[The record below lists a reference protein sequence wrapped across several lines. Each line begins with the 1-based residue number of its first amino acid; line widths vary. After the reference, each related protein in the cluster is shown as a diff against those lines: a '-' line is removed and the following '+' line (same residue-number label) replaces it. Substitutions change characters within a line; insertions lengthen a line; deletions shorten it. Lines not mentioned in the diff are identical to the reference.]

1 MKASTLFC
9 AAVMAVAAA
18 QLLPVSC
25 NGNAHTKP
33 GRIQFSGEEPINWV
47 NYSGMYFNSRYVVE
61 EYETDDMC
69 VIVYDDPDCGLDS
82 VGIPVDPETYGGII
96 MAIREGYEMEGALVL
111 NSDYECAMTFI
122 P

>member
-9 AAVMAVAAA
+9 AAVMVVAAA
-18 QLLPVSC
+18 QLLPISC
-25 NGNAHTKP
+25 NSNTSVKP
-33 GRIQFSGEEPINWV
+33 GHTQFSGEEPADWL

-61 EYETDDMC
+61 EYETDETC

-82 VGIPVDPETYGGII
+82 VRIPVDPETYGGVI
-96 MAIREGYEMEGALVL
+96 MAIREGYEMEGSLVL